1 MMKKLIVLGII
12 GIFALSYMGCGE
24 PPPPPP
30 PPAPTPAPTAA
41 FVGNPTVGLQP
52 LLVNFTDQSIGN
64 PTSWNWDFGDGVGTS
79 TEQNPSYTY
88 TATGSYTVTLT
99 ATSDYGSGQET
110 KVDYVMVTA
119 PPPPELKQAQLQTV
133 YFAFDK
139 FNLTAEAKS
148 ALDHNYDLLMEFTD
162 AILKIEGHC
171 DERGTV
177 EYNLSLGEKRAMSA
191 MEYLLG
197 RGVPD
202 NRLSTISYGKERP
215 VDPGHNEDAWKQ
227 NRRGE
232 FRIISQ

>member
-1 MMKKLIVLGII
+1 MKKLIVLGII
-12 GIFALSYMGCGE
+12 GIFVLSYLGCGE

-41 FVGNPTVGLQP
+41 FTGNPTVGVQP
-52 LLVNFTDQSIGN
+52 LLVTFTDQSIGS

-110 KVDYVMVTA
+110 KVDYVTVTA
-119 PPPPELKQAQLQTV
+119 PPPPTLKETQLQTV

-139 FNLTAEAKS
+139 FNLTSDAKS

-162 AILKIEGHC
+162 AIIKIEGHC

-191 MEYLLG
+191 LEYLLG

-215 VDPGHNEDAWKQ
+215 TNPGSNEDAWKQ
-227 NRRGE
+227 NRRCE

>member
-1 MMKKLIVLGII
+1 MKKLVVLGLI
-12 GIFALSYMGCGE
+12 GIFVLSYVGCGG

-30 PPAPTPAPTAA
+30 PPPTPAPTAA
-41 FVGNPTVGLQP
+41 FVGNPTVGLHP
-52 LLVNFTDQSIGN
+52 LLVNFTDQSTGSPI
-64 PTSWNWDFGDGVGTS
+64 SWNWDFGDGVGTS

-88 TATGSYTVTLT
+88 TAAGSYTVTLI

-110 KVDYVMVTA
+110 KVDYVTVTA
-119 PPPPELKQAQLQTV
+119 PPPPKLKETQLQTV
-133 YFAFDK
+133 YFDFDK
-139 FNLTAEAKS
+139 FNLTSEAKS
-148 ALDHNYDLLMEFTD
+148 ALDHNYDLLTEFTD
-162 AILKIEGHC
+162 AIIKIEGHC

-191 MEYLLG
+191 LEYLLG

-227 NRRGE
+227 NRRCE